1 MVHLPALISDL
12 GLILAAAGI
21 TTLVFKKIKQPVVL
35 GYIVAGLLVGP
46 HVSLLPTVIDIGS
59 INIWGEIG
67 VIFLLFSLGLEFS
80 FKKLVKV
87 GGSASVMAI
96 VEAAVMMT
104 VGFATGMLMGWSTM
118 DSVFLGGLL
127 AISSTTIII
136 KAFEEL
142 GLKSKHF
149 AKLVFGVLI
158 VEDLIAIVLMVLLST
173 LAVSRQFEGWAML
186 TSVAELFFF
195 LILWFLG
202 GIFLI
207 PTWLKKAKN
216 LMNDETML
224 VVSIAF
230 CLLMVILATKVGF
243 SPALGAFV
251 MGSILAETTQAER
264 IEHLVQPV
272 KNLFGA
278 VFFVSVGML
287 IDPAMIV
294 AHIGPVLIITAV
306 TIVGKI
312 ISTGGGALISG
323 QSLKTSIQSG
333 MSVSQIGEF
342 SFIIAGLGLTL
353 GVTSDFL
360 YPVAIAVSAITTLT
374 TPYMIRLSD
383 PLSQRIEGM
392 LPTSWVERLNHYRTG
407 AQLVSVSA
415 EWKSLI
421 KTYIFNIAIYSVIIV
436 AIILFSSMYLRGFVV
451 GSFGEGMAGT
461 IVGTTVSLL
470 LMAPFLW
477 ALAVRNI
484 RTRAT
489 SDLWKQGSFSHGPIV
504 MMEILRL
511 VLAAI
516 LVCFFLAQSFSTW
529 IAIAA
534 IAIVFSLA
542 ILILSKKLQSFYDW
556 VEARFISNLNERE
569 QEQGND
575 LFPSTTPWD
584 ADMSHFVVTP
594 ELSIVGQT
602 LDELKFRER
611 FGVNIA
617 MLERGSRIITIP
629 GGKEYLYPGDRLTV
643 VGTDEQIASLK
654 DAFDSAVMEQD
665 HVAQP
670 TLKML
675 KLPVTAGSQL
685 LSKTIRTSGIR
696 EKAKT
701 LVIGVERAGERILNP
716 DSSLELLDG
725 DVLLL
730 VGDPALINS
739 MYG

>member
-46 HVSLLPTVIDIGS
+46 HVSLLPTVIDIQS

-80 FKKLVKV
+80 FKKLAKV

-104 VGFATGMLMGWSTM
+104 VGYATGMLMGWSTM
-118 DSVFLGGLL
+118 DSIFLGGLL

-136 KAFEEL
+136 KAFEEM

-186 TSVAELFFF
+186 TSIAELFFF

-312 ISTGGGALISG
+312 VSTGGGALISG

-383 PLSQRIEGM
+383 PLSQSVERL
-392 LPTSWVERLNHYRTG
+392 LPASWVERLNNYRSGT
-407 AQLVSVSA
+407 QLVSVSA

-421 KTYIFNIAIYSVIIV
+421 KSYIFNMAIYSVIIV
-436 AIILFSSMYLRGFVV
+436 AIILFSSMYLRDFVV
-451 GSFGEGMAGT
+451 GSFGEGMTGT
-461 IVGTTVSLL
+461 IISTTVSLL

-477 ALAVRNI
+477 ALAARNI
-484 RTRAT
+484 GNRAT
-489 SDLWKQGSFSHGPIV
+489 TDLWKQGSFSHGPIV

-511 VLAAI
+511 LLAAI
-516 LVCFFLAQSFSTW
+516 LVCFFLAQFFSTW
-529 IAIAA
+529 IAIAGVG
-534 IAIVFSLA
+534 IAFSLV

-556 VEARFISNLNERE
+556 VEVRFMSNLNERE
-569 QEQGND
+569 QEQEND

-584 ADMSHFVVTP
+584 AYMSHFVVTP

-617 MLERGSRIITIP
+617 MLERGSRTITIP

-643 VGTDEQIASLK
+643 VGTDDQIASLK

-665 HVAQP
+665 HVPQP

-725 DVLLL
+725 DILLL
-730 VGDPALINS
+730 VGDPALISS

>member
-118 DSVFLGGLL
+118 DSIFLGGLL

-360 YPVAIAVSAITTLT
+360 CPVAIAVSAITALT

-392 LPTSWVERLNHYRTG
+392 LPTSWVERN
-407 AQLVSVSA
+407 A
-415 EWKSLI
+415 
-421 KTYIFNIAIYSVIIV
+421 
-436 AIILFSSMYLRGFVV
+436 
-451 GSFGEGMAGT
+451 
-461 IVGTTVSLL
+461 
-470 LMAPFLW
+470 
-477 ALAVRNI
+477 
-484 RTRAT
+484 
-489 SDLWKQGSFSHGPIV
+489 
-504 MMEILRL
+504 
-511 VLAAI
+511 
-516 LVCFFLAQSFSTW
+516 
-529 IAIAA
+529 
-534 IAIVFSLA
+534 
-542 ILILSKKLQSFYDW
+542 
-556 VEARFISNLNERE
+556 
-569 QEQGND
+569 
-575 LFPSTTPWD
+575 
-584 ADMSHFVVTP
+584 
-594 ELSIVGQT
+594 
-602 LDELKFRER
+602 
-611 FGVNIA
+611 
-617 MLERGSRIITIP
+617 
-629 GGKEYLYPGDRLTV
+629 
-643 VGTDEQIASLK
+643 
-654 DAFDSAVMEQD
+654 
-665 HVAQP
+665 
-670 TLKML
+670 
-675 KLPVTAGSQL
+675 
-685 LSKTIRTSGIR
+685 
-696 EKAKT
+696 
-701 LVIGVERAGERILNP
+701 
-716 DSSLELLDG
+716 
-725 DVLLL
+725 
-730 VGDPALINS
+730 
-739 MYG
+739 

>member
-46 HVSLLPTVIDIGS
+46 HVSLLPTVIDIES

-80 FKKLVKV
+80 FKKLAKV

-96 VEAAVMMT
+96 VEASVMMS
-104 VGFATGMLMGWSTM
+104 VGFATGVLLGWSTM
-118 DSVFLGGLL
+118 DSIFLGGLL

-383 PLSQRIEGM
+383 PLSLYVEHI
-392 LPTSWVERLNHYRTG
+392 LPASWTERLNNYRTG
-407 AQLVSVSA
+407 TQIVSVSA

-421 KTYIFNIAIYSVIIV
+421 KSYIFNISIYSVIIV

-451 GSFGEGMAGT
+451 GSLGEGMAGT
-461 IVGTTVSLL
+461 IVSTTISLL

-477 ALAVRNI
+477 ALAARNI
-484 RTRAT
+484 RSRAT
-489 SDLWKQGSFSHGPIV
+489 TDLWKQGSFSHGPIV

-511 VLAAI
+511 LLAAI
-516 LVCFFLAQSFSTW
+516 LVCFFLAQFFSTW
-529 IAIAA
+529 IAIAGVG
-534 IAIVFSLA
+534 IVFSLV

-556 VEARFISNLNERE
+556 VEARFMSNLNERE

-584 ADMSHFVVTP
+584 AYMSHFVVTP

-602 LDELKFRER
+602 LDALRFRER

-654 DAFDSAVMEQD
+654 DAFDSAVLEQD

-675 KLPVTAGSQL
+675 KLPVTAGSEL

-701 LVIGVERAGERILNP
+701 LVVGVERAGERILNP

-730 VGDPALINS
+730 VGDPALVNS